1 MIVIR
6 FRLMILRKRLRR
18 RDMFASV
25 LVICACVFGVVVVF
39 GMV

>member
-6 FRLMILRKRLRR
+6 FRLMILRKLLKR
-18 RDMFASV
+18 RDMFVSV
-25 LVICACVFGVVVVF
+25 LVICACVLGIVVVF